1 MDGAL
6 QRLPRPEPPRLPI
19 RPGSPTSRRTR
30 SSCSRPR
37 LRHTGG
43 AFSRRSAW
51 GRSKGTCRR
60 WSRLVDASP
69 RCGQATAPSA
79 VTPSSWRP
87 GTTSAAVSTAAVSRQ
102 SRCSTSGSSTMAR
115 PWPWRGRDFS
125 TSSTSTP
132 PRSCAADCER
142 TTSCTRWTPR
152 DMRLT
157 AISMPRARCWAATT
171 TPGPGALACP
181 YSRAGSQ
188 AVLRLKPENYER
200 EPVGSL
206 SSRAL
211 RARCSLS
218 RCSDCQKVSPRHA
231 WRQEEP
237 SRGRVEPGR
246 HRSAGVGVRADLE
259 AIVGA
264 AALDERPVRD
274 LWPLAIMEERAGQA
288 LQRVLVARPSGRE
301 QVAAILRWAAT
312 HRVTVTPL
320 GGASGVCG
328 AVGPQAGEL
337 VIDMGAFD
345 RILEVDEINLV
356 CRCESG
362 VNGMAL
368 EEHLNQR
375 GLTLGHFPSSLPGTT
390 VGGLC
395 ATRSS
400 GQESS
405 RYGSI
410 EDMVMGL
417 AVVLPDGTFAAP
429 RPGPRSAVG
438 PALHQLW
445 LGSEGT
451 LGVILGA
458 VLRVHRLPEAVIGR
472 GFAFAGLTAGLEAM
486 RSIMQSGLRPLVM
499 RLYDAADT
507 AFNGYD
513 LPTGGCLLVIAT
525 AGLPAV
531 ARAEADAVIT
541 FAG

>member
-1 MDGAL
+1 
-6 QRLPRPEPPRLPI
+6 
-19 RPGSPTSRRTR
+19 
-30 SSCSRPR
+30 
-37 LRHTGG
+37 
-43 AFSRRSAW
+43 
-51 GRSKGTCRR
+51 
-60 WSRLVDASP
+60 
-69 RCGQATAPSA
+69 
-79 VTPSSWRP
+79 
-87 GTTSAAVSTAAVSRQ
+87 
-102 SRCSTSGSSTMAR
+102 
-115 PWPWRGRDFS
+115 
-125 TSSTSTP
+125 
-132 PRSCAADCER
+132 
-142 TTSCTRWTPR
+142 
-152 DMRLT
+152 
-157 AISMPRARCWAATT
+157 
-171 TPGPGALACP
+171 
-181 YSRAGSQ
+181 
-188 AVLRLKPENYER
+188 
-200 EPVGSL
+200 
-206 SSRAL
+206 
-211 RARCSLS
+211 
-218 RCSDCQKVSPRHA
+218 
-231 WRQEEP
+231 
-237 SRGRVEPGR
+237 
-246 HRSAGVGVRADLE
+246 VRADLE

-274 LWPLAIMEERAGQA
+274 LWPLAIMEKRAGEA
-288 LQRVLVARPSGRE
+288 APRVLVARPSGRE
-301 QVAAILRWAAT
+301 QVAAILRWAAA

-345 RILEVDEINLV
+345 RILEVDENNLV

-438 PALHQLW
+438 PALHELL
-445 LGSEGT
+445 LGSEGA

-458 VLRVHRLPEAVIGR
+458 VLKVHRLPESVVGR
-472 GFAFAGLTAGLEAM
+472 GFGFSDLASGLEAM
-486 RSIMQSGLRPLVM
+486 RATMQSGIRPLVM
-499 RLYDAADT
+499 RLYDPEDS

-513 LPTGGCLLVIAT
+513 LPAGGCLLVIAT
-525 AGLPAV
+525 AGLETVATAEAGVVKGIAAAATDLGEEPWRRWQRHRYDLSAERLKSLLEPPGSYV
-531 ARAEADAVIT
+531 DTIELAAQWTVLPELYRRVKAAISVDGLALCHFSHAYEQGCCAYFSFAGARDREEEARSAYNRAWEGAMTSALELGATISHHHGTGQARARWVADEMGGWMRVWRSVKEAVDP
-541 FAG
+541 AGIMNPRALGGTR